1 MSPPVLYLQMEN
13 CFRDCKNIHIFG
25 FCALLVKMAGV
36 ENIADHRCQK
46 EKREGRKRGKERKER
61 KEGKGKKKERK
72 RIERKRE

>member
-1 MSPPVLYLQMEN
+1 MEN

-46 EKREGRKRGKERKER
+46 EKREGRKG
-61 KEGKGKKKERK
+61 GKKEKKEKERK
-72 RIERKRE
+72 RKEKE